1 MRRSVAGHEPKEI
14 ASSVEVVRRHG
25 IKGKDFRSQIK
36 VKADSFID
44 SLGGRG
50 VNLKSYVVSH
60 WLRTS

>member
-14 ASSVEVVRRHG
+14 TSSVEVVRRHG
-25 IKGKDFRSQIK
+25 IKGKGFRSQIK